1 MFLIDTCVVS
11 EGNRV
16 HPNEDVDDWLAA
28 QKTADMFISAV
39 SIGEIRYGVDRL
51 PFGKKRSDLERWF
64 DEIVLVGF
72 VGRIVDFDLKAAL
85 HWADIRAAY
94 PNAKLVDAQIAAS
107 AIVSGL
113 TLATRNV
120 KDFPFRSLSVFNP
133 WQSAG

>member
-1 MFLIDTCVVS
+1 MFLLDTCVVS
-11 EGNRV
+11 EGNRI
-16 HPNEDVDDWLAA
+16 HPNEDVDEWLAA
-28 QKTADMFISAV
+28 QKTADLFIS
-39 SIGEIRYGVDRL
+39 SISVGEIRHGVNRL

-72 VGRIVDFDLKAAL
+72 GDRVVVFDLKAAL
-85 HWADIRAAY
+85 HWADIRATY

-107 AIVSGL
+107 AIAAGL

-120 KDFPFRSLSVFNP
+120 KDFPFPSLSVFNP

>member
-1 MFLIDTCVVS
+1 MFLLDTCVVS
-11 EGNRV
+11 EGNRARS
-16 HPNEDVDDWLAA
+16 NEDVDGWLAA
-28 QKTADMFISAV
+28 QKTADMFISSV

-72 VGRIVDFDLKAAL
+72 AGRVVAFDLKAAL
-85 HWADIRAAY
+85 HWADIRATY

-107 AIVSGL
+107 AIASGL
-113 TLATRNV
+113 ILATRNV
-120 KDFPFRSLSVFNP
+120 RDFPFPNLSVFNP